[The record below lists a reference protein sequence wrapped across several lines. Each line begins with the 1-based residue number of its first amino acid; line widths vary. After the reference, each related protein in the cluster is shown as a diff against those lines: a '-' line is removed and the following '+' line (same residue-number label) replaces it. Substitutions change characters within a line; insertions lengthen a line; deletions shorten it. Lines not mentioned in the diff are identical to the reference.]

1 MTNQKRKD
9 VRGNHML
16 LLVFFLYIIAWV
28 TIFALLKV
36 ARRNEIS
43 EQYTYRY
50 FCRKTEQANAS
61 EETDRAISK

>member
-1 MTNQKRKD
+1 
-9 VRGNHML
+9 ML